1 MSNNSEVEEIEND
14 MATPEDYY
22 VKLPNPIYDDLSISN
37 EELTI
42 LTLLYRNYQQY
53 KSIGISSID
62 ILAKLMFV
70 DASRNRKIVDTIR
83 EAITGLVEKEY
94 ILELYDL
101 HYELISTDDLS
112 KDTLFFVKLIKPL
125 ENYYFK
131 VFDKHLDKIFDYVQS
146 TNIGKF
152 SLIRYYIA
160 CCRVSNNQACF
171 GYLSQTK
178 VKGLVNNSK
187 TIQRYNKILQDD
199 LHLIRYN
206 NSYLTEDKH
215 YCTTYIGHW
224 DDEANFNR
232 QLETEIIG
240 KGLIYTDKTQ
250 SNERRSVQQKI
261 NNVNN
266 LTLEELEELIKKK
279 KELEYKLVVKE
290 ECEDS
295 KVEII
300 DNRSVTEIKGIG
312 LQNKKL
318 KPLPL
323 PKIYNEDNDE
333 PDIFEDLFGDEEEND
348 YWDISNLT
356 IEEQK
361 ALQEIEDLNKAQIP
375 LDVLQ
380 MIENELNER
389 EEDEE

>member
-62 ILAKLMFV
+62 ILARLMFV

-83 EAITGLVEKEY
+83 DAITGLVEKEY

-101 HYELISTDDLS
+101 HYELISTDDLN

-125 ENYYFK
+125 ETFYFK
-131 VFDKHLDKIFDYVQS
+131 VYDKHLDKIFDFVQS
-146 TNIGKF
+146 TNVGKF
-152 SLIRYYIA
+152 SLVRYFIA
-160 CCRVSNNQACF
+160 CTRVSNNQANF

-178 VKGLVNNSK
+178 VKGLISNSR

-206 NSYLTEDKH
+206 NSYLTPDKN

-232 QLETEIIG
+232 QLETEISG
-240 KGLIYTDKTQ
+240 KGLIYTDKVKSNKKRSTQ
-250 SNERRSVQQKI
+250 AKI
-261 NNVNN
+261 NNANN
-266 LTLEELEELIKKK
+266 LTLDQLRELIKE
-279 KELEYKLVVKE
+279 KEALEYKEPEPIVE
-290 ECEDS
+290 
-295 KVEII
+295 KV
-300 DNRSVTEIKGIG
+300 SKGIG
-312 LQNKKL
+312 LQNKK
-318 KPLPL
+318 PLPF
-323 PKIYNEDNDE
+323 PKAY
-333 PDIFEDLFGDEEEND
+333 
-348 YWDISNLT
+348 
-356 IEEQK
+356 
-361 ALQEIEDLNKAQIP
+361 
-375 LDVLQ
+375 
-380 MIENELNER
+380 
-389 EEDEE
+389 EEDENPYGDDDRTDAERESDDAWCRKNEEQIPEEVRIYMQEQDYNDRRDHDDEIRKIITQKRVASINDFNF

>member
-232 QLETEIIG
+232 QLETEISG

-261 NNVNN
+261 NNIEKNPN
-266 LTLEELEELIKKK
+266 DFTLDELRELL
-279 KELEYKLVVKE
+279 KEKEALEYKE
-290 ECEDS
+290 TEPI
-295 KVEII
+295 VEGF
-300 DNRSVTEIKGIG
+300 TKGIG
-312 LQNKKL
+312 LQNKK
-318 KPLPL
+318 PLPF
-323 PKIYNEDNDE
+323 PKVY
-333 PDIFEDLFGDEEEND
+333 
-348 YWDISNLT
+348 
-356 IEEQK
+356 
-361 ALQEIEDLNKAQIP
+361 
-375 LDVLQ
+375 
-380 MIENELNER
+380 
-389 EEDEE
+389 EEDENPYGDDDRTDAERESDDAWCRKNEEQIPEEVRIYMQEQDYNDRRDHDDEIRKIITQKRVASINDFNF

>member
-1 MSNNSEVEEIEND
+1 
-14 MATPEDYY
+14 
-22 VKLPNPIYDDLSISN
+22 
-37 EELTI
+37 
-42 LTLLYRNYQQY
+42 
-53 KSIGISSID
+53 
-62 ILAKLMFV
+62 
-70 DASRNRKIVDTIR
+70 
-83 EAITGLVEKEY
+83 
-94 ILELYDL
+94 
-101 HYELISTDDLS
+101 
-112 KDTLFFVKLIKPL
+112 
-125 ENYYFK
+125 
-131 VFDKHLDKIFDYVQS
+131 
-146 TNIGKF
+146 
-152 SLIRYYIA
+152 
-160 CCRVSNNQACF
+160 
-171 GYLSQTK
+171 
-178 VKGLVNNSK
+178 
-187 TIQRYNKILQDD
+187 
-199 LHLIRYN
+199 
-206 NSYLTEDKH
+206 
-215 YCTTYIGHW
+215 
-224 DDEANFNR
+224 
-232 QLETEIIG
+232 
-240 KGLIYTDKTQ
+240 
-250 SNERRSVQQKI
+250 
-261 NNVNN
+261 
-266 LTLEELEELIKKK
+266 LEELIKKK